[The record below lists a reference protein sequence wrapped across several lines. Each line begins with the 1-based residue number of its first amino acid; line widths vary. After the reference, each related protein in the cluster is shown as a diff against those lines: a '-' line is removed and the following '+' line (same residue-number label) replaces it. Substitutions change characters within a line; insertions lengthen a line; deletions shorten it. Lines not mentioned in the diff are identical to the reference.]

1 MDDLFLARALAC
13 KFHAGQMYGKE
24 PYTYHL
30 DAVKDKAVEE
40 ADGRLAVIALLHDI
54 LEDTS
59 CSADTLLDLFGNDIT
74 DAVIAMTKGYRQE
87 DKDHDETYLE
97 YIARCKAN
105 PLARKVKMYDSA
117 ANMEES
123 MLRGDMKR
131 VLKYSK
137 QIQLLAE

>member
-1 MDDLFLARALAC
+1 MNDLELARVIAR
-13 KFHAGQMYGKE
+13 KFHAGQKYGIHD
-24 PYTYHL
+24 YMYHL
-30 DAVKDKAVEE
+30 EAVAAKAFQEH
-40 ADGRLAVIALLHDI
+40 DDRLAVIAMLHDV

-59 CSADTLLDLFGNDIT
+59 CTEAILHALFDKDIVN
-74 DAVIAMTKGYRQE
+74 AVIALTKFDGEPYEFYIMTVRS
-87 DKDHDETYLE
+87 
-97 YIARCKAN
+97 N